1 MKSTLEQIKEA
12 LYPLVKPYKYISNL
26 AGKEGTVNIF
36 AADKLLSNRYW
47 FIEKAQAVLDILPE
61 DSGSISDGY
70 HTFDELYDHR
80 MHLFAVICNQNKE
93 LSWKSKLHHD
103 NTMYDDYF
111 IVGITTPQG
120 NYTYHYHIDHWDMF
134 NVKELDKA
142 PEWDGHKPSDIIRL
156 HSIV

>member
-1 MKSTLEQIKEA
+1 MKSTLEQIKES
-12 LYPLVKPYKYISNL
+12 LYPLINPCKYISNL
-26 AGKEGTVNIF
+26 AGKGSVNWV
-36 AADKLLSNRYW
+36 AVDKLLSNRYW

-70 HTFDELYDHR
+70 HTFNELYEHR

-103 NTMYDDYF
+103 NTMYDNYF

-156 HSIV
+156 HSME